1 MSIFGVHYMALKI
14 FKWKLN
20 NLTKARFEKKKWHL
34 TFEAKKAL
42 ELTIVGFQN
51 SKPDTNCLWNTAF
64 AMLNINVHFLKIL
77 LYREII
83 FKSIK

>member
-20 NLTKARFEKKKWHL
+20 KARFEKKNDILLLKR
-34 TFEAKKAL
+34 KKLAL

-77 LYREII
+77 LCREII

>member
-1 MSIFGVHYMALKI
+1 MALKI
-14 FKWKLN
+14 FNLKLN
-20 NLTKARFEKKKWHL
+20 NVSKTRFEKKKNDIL
-34 TFEAKKAL
+34 LLKRKKLAL